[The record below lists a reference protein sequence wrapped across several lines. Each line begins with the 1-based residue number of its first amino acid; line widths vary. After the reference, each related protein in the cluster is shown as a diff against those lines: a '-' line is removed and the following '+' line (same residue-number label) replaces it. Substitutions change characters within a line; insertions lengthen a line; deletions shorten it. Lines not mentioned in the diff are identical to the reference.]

1 MLFITIHIDVHMDFE
16 TPYVSNITFNY
27 TLLYSLYVISGRVL
41 YLSVLMC
48 ISNTSYAYIHIMDV
62 YVYDCLALQQVVL
75 VLELVSGTRLSSSI
89 ALLYNSMWVAY
100 ALLYNQTILCL
111 YKHY

>member
-1 MLFITIHIDVHMDFE
+1 
-16 TPYVSNITFNY
+16 
-27 TLLYSLYVISGRVL
+27 
-41 YLSVLMC
+41 
-48 ISNTSYAYIHIMDV
+48 MDV

-111 YKHY
+111 STNIISFVYEISYPNLSSNYRLSDLLLGNDTTIVL